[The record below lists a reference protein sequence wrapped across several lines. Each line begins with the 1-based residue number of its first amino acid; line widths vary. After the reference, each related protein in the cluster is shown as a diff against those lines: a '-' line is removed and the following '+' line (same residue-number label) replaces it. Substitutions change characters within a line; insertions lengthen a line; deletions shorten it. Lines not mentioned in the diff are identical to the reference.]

1 MKKKIDQIRYKL
13 DKLDNNILSLIK
25 KRTLLVNIILKQ
37 KKFKNQIIDKKRID
51 VILKNIKF
59 KSIQMKIDT
68 EITKRIWK
76 SMISAFIRYEFKNFK
91 KK

>member
-68 EITKRIWK
+68 EITKRIWN

>member
-1 MKKKIDQIRYKL
+1 MKKKIDKIRYKL
-13 DKLDNNILSLIK
+13 DKLDNIILSLIK

-51 VILKNIKF
+51 VILKNIKL

-68 EITKRIWK
+68 EITKKIWK

>member
-1 MKKKIDQIRYKL
+1 MKKKIDKIRYKL
-13 DKLDNNILSLIK
+13 DKLDNIILSLIK
-25 KRTLLVNIILKQ
+25 KRILLVNIILKQ

-51 VILKNIKF
+51 VILKNIKL

-68 EITKRIWK
+68 EITKKIWK